1 MVMVERFVVVYRDPQ
16 GRQWMGDRHDR
27 ARSDWTLTQMRK
39 ASGSRPLYRVR
50 IIPKGAQPP
59 EA

>member
-1 MVMVERFVVVYRDPQ
+1 MVMGERLVVIYLDPK
-16 GRQWMGDRHDR
+16 GRQWQGDRHDR
-27 ARSDWTLTQMRK
+27 ARSDWTLTQMRR

-50 IIPKGAQPP
+50 IIPKPAQPA